1 MGKLFKQ
8 FDLISFS
15 LGWGQFDLLSNRQRL
30 QQQPPPPPLGKD
42 VPPLATGPSLATH

>member
-15 LGWGQFDLLSNRQRL
+15 LGWEQFDLLSNRQRL
-30 QQQPPPPPLGKD
+30 QQQPPLLGKD